1 MLGITELSGASF
13 LERLGLLGSL
23 AVTQP

>member
-1 MLGITELSGASF
+1 MLFAAALSGASF
-13 LERLGLLGSL
+13 LERLGLLDSA